1 MKLNCED
8 KVLGLRS
15 SVKTLSYFYKMENR
29 IILTSEASAEKLH
42 RMALEV
48 AEQLSEDNTEL
59 FIIGIEGAGKFGI
72 EGTGKLIAAKVA
84 DYLKNYISS
93 PIKIMSLH
101 LNKHKPA
108 VITLSE
114 EINFDDKNILL
125 VDDVS
130 NTGKTLVYALKPFMQ
145 FHPKRIQTLVM
156 VERMHKLFP
165 IKPDYVGYSFATAAD
180 DYVKVE
186 EKDGNI
192 SALIVSSN

>member
-1 MKLNCED
+1 MCCED

-15 SVKTLSYFYKMENR
+15 SVKTLSYFYSMENK
-29 IILTSEASAEKLH
+29 IILTSEASAEKIH

-48 AEQLSEDNTEL
+48 AEQLSEDDTEL

-93 PIKIMSLH
+93 PIKIISLH
-101 LNKHKPA
+101 LDKHKPA

-114 EINFDDKNILL
+114 EINFDDKNVLL

-145 FHPKRIQTLVM
+145 FHPKSIQTLVM

-165 IKPDYVGYSFATAAD
+165 IKPDYVGYSIATAAD
-180 DYVKVE
+180 DYVQVE

>member
-1 MKLNCED
+1 MQ
-8 KVLGLRS
+8 
-15 SVKTLSYFYKMENR
+15 NR
-29 IILTSEASAEKLH
+29 TILTSDSAAEKMH

-48 AEQLSEDNTEL
+48 AERLSEDDAEL
-59 FIIGIEGAGKFGI
+59 IIIGIEGAGKFGA
-72 EGTGKLIAAKVA
+72 EGAGKFIASQVA
-84 DYLKNYISS
+84 EDLKKYISS
-93 PIKIMSLH
+93 PTKIISLH
-101 LNKHKPA
+101 LDKHKPA

-114 EINFDDKNILL
+114 EINFDDKNVLL

-145 FHPKRIQTLVM
+145 FHPKSIQTLVM

-165 IKPDYVGYSFATAAD
+165 IKPDYVGYSIATAAD
-180 DYVKVE
+180 DYVQVE